1 MARVD
6 ISYRRLFQI
15 AGPVLVT
22 NFSYT
27 MMGVIDTVMVGRL
40 GIAALAAVGLANMI
54 AFSVLSFFWGLMS
67 GINTLTA
74 QAYGARDRDAVG
86 RVFFQ
91 GLYLGLAS
99 GVVILATMPLV
110 KAILGWVDPS
120 PEVARMAADYLDV
133 RLFGGLTV
141 VLLWVS
147 DNFYRGLGRTT
158 VMMWCGMVQ
167 LVLNCGFNWM
177 FIFGKLGAPAMGPAG
192 AALGTVLAQLVIALF
207 LLGSILV
214 FGGVRRELLPSL
226 AYGSARRR
234 ATDDPLAAV
243 ARGDEVW
250 RFRPALFG
258 RMLRLSVPIGIQ
270 TGLEMGGVT
279 VFTAVVARIGDA
291 ELAAT
296 NAVIQAWS
304 VAFMGALALAV
315 GATTLVGQCIGA
327 GEPEQ
332 ARVVLRRV
340 TWLGYGLTAV
350 VGAVYVLA
358 PRQLMALF
366 VSAEELPRLL
376 PFARPLFAVVVAC
389 LVFDLKFNILSGAL
403 RGAGDTTYSMAVNV
417 ASAWLVFVPAL
428 LLVTPRWGLVGAWSC
443 FILHVFVMAF
453 LLELRV
459 RGSRWL
465 RRPVELRAG
474 AERRTPATAGA
485 PPAESAAL
493 EAAAADPAAAARSVV
508 GA

>member
-1 MARVD
+1 MARID
-6 ISYRRLFQI
+6 ISYRRICRL
-15 AGPVLVT
+15 AGPVVVT

-40 GIAALAAVGLANMI
+40 GVPSLAAVGLGNMLS
-54 AFSVLSFFWGLMS
+54 FSLLSFFWGLTS

-91 GLYLGLAS
+91 GFYQALIAGVLVLAA
-99 GVVILATMPLV
+99 VPALRAV
-110 KAILGWVDPS
+110 LGWVDAS
-120 PEVARMAADYLDV
+120 PEVEGIAREYIDV

-141 VLLWVS
+141 TVLWAC

-167 LVLNCGFNWM
+167 LVLNCSFNWI
-177 FIFGKLGAPAMGPAG
+177 FIFGKLGAPAMGASG
-192 AALGTVLAQLVIALF
+192 AALGTVLAQLVIALY
-207 LLGSILV
+207 LVGSILV
-214 FGGVRRELLPSL
+214 FGPVRDEFRT
-226 AYGSARRR
+226 RRH
-234 ATDDPLAAV
+234 
-243 ARGDEVW
+243 W
-250 RFRPALFG
+250 RFEPVLFG
-258 RMLRLSVPIGIQ
+258 RMVRLSVPIGIQ
-270 TGLEMGGVT
+270 TGLEMGGVA

-304 VAFMGALALAV
+304 IAFMGAIALAV

-327 GEPEQ
+327 GEPQQ

-340 TWLGYGLTAV
+340 TRLGYGLTVV
-350 VGAVYVLA
+350 VGAFYVLA
-358 PRQLMALF
+358 PQQLMALF
-366 VSAEELPRLL
+366 VSAADLPRLL

-389 LVFDLKFNILSGAL
+389 LVFDLKFNLLSGAL

-428 LLVTPRWGLVGAWSC
+428 LFAAPRWGLVGAWSC
-443 FILHVFVMAF
+443 FILHVFVMAA

-459 RGSRWL
+459 RGDRWL
-465 RRPVELRAG
+465 RPPVLEHQAPAG
-474 AERRTPATAGA
+474 PPQHAFAPAVEA
-485 PPAESAAL
+485 PGRSEPA
-493 EAAAADPAAAARSVV
+493 
-508 GA
+508 

>member
-1 MARVD
+1 MPRID
-6 ISYRRLFQI
+6 ISYRRIFQI

-27 MMGVIDTVMVGRL
+27 MMGVVDTVMVGRL

-67 GINTLTA
+67 GVNTLTA
-74 QAYGARDRDAVG
+74 QAFGARDRDGVG

-91 GLYLGLAS
+91 GLYLALAS

-110 KAILGWVDPS
+110 KAIVGWVDPS
-120 PEVARMAADYLDV
+120 AEVARMAGEYLDV

-141 VLLWVS
+141 VLLWVG

-158 VMMWCGMVQ
+158 IMMWCGLAQ
-167 LVLNCGFNWM
+167 LVLNCGFNWI
-177 FIFGKLGAPAMGPAG
+177 FIFGKLGAEASGVAG
-192 AALGTVLAQLVIALF
+192 AALGTVLAQLVIAVF

-214 FGGVRRELLPSL
+214 FGRARREFLPGL
-226 AYGSARRR
+226 AYRWPRPR
-234 ATDDPLAAV
+234 PLATTAD
-243 ARGDEVW
+243 GNDVW
-250 RFRPALFG
+250 HLRPALFG
-258 RMLRLSVPIGIQ
+258 RMVRLSVPIGVQ

-279 VFTAVVARIGDA
+279 VFTAVVARLGDA

-332 ARVVLRRV
+332 ARIVLRRV
-340 TWLGYGLTAV
+340 TWLGYALTAV
-350 VGAVYVLA
+350 AGVVYVA
-358 PRQLMALF
+358 VPGQIMALF
-366 VSAEELPRLL
+366 VSADELPRLL

-403 RGAGDTTYSMAVNV
+403 RGAGDTTYSMLVNV
-417 ASAWLVFVPAL
+417 ASAWLLFVPAL
-428 LLVTPRWGLVGAWSC
+428 LFATPRWGLIGAWSC

-453 LLELRV
+453 FLELRV

-465 RRPVELRAG
+465 RPPMDLRSV
-474 AERRTPATAGA
+474 
-485 PPAESAAL
+485 PPAGM
-493 EAAAADPAAAARSVV
+493 V
-508 GA
+508 GTEPEVG